1 MTRFLRDE
9 AQAGTHNQQFV
20 LGLTGIR
27 ALAAMM
33 VLLHHLFAVAGPRI
47 IWVNFGEFSIK
58 VHFLLTCSWM
68 GANVFFVLS
77 GFLLALPF
85 IARAPAPVTL
95 SASLQFVRR
104 RIRRVVP
111 AYWFQIA
118 CLLAISTGLA
128 TLPDWRMVVSHLLF
142 LQNFSEQYAYALNG
156 VYWTLPTEF
165 GFYLLLPALAWAAWR
180 MRRGDCPGYGFAWYS
195 SGYRLHGVSSR
206 SREWPTNRSE
216 NASLH

>member
-1 MTRFLRDE
+1 VTRFLRDE

-85 IARAPAPVTL
+85 IARAPAPITL
-95 SASLQFVRR
+95 GASLRFIWR

-165 GFYLLLPALAWAAWR
+165 GFYLLLPAIAWLAWR
-180 MRRGDCPGYGFAWYS
+180 MRRGD
-195 SGYRLHGVSSR
+195 SR
-206 SREWPTNRSE
+206 SWLWLCLVLVGFSIAWRFI
-216 NASLH
+216 AF